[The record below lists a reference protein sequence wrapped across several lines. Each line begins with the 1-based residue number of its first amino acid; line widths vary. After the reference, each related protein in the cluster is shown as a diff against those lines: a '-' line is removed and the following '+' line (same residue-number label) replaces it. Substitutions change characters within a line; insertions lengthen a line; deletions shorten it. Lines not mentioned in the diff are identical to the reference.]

1 MPTETSPSDKPF
13 VDFSDVWLA
22 YNDEL
27 LAKNQFAVEAINLTD
42 ETQRVHGRNPHQ
54 ALYVTQT
61 GPRFMIGARY
71 KFQ

>member
-1 MPTETSPSDKPF
+1 VYVE
-13 VDFSDVWLA
+13 A
-22 YNDEL
+22 YGQIDLNASFNVTDNL
-27 LAKNQFAVEAINLTD
+27 SFAVEAINLTD